1 MVISFRVLYKLRQ
14 RSIPCVGRT
23 AVFCGQSRHVEVERG
38 ICSVLVV
45 GGVVEMEVEGG
56 EGSLVCLWLG
66 VWREARGPVVMV
78 ICRLDLHTYA
88 HQHSRSRH
96 TVIFIDRYT
105 HCT

>member
-45 GGVVEMEVEGG
+45 GGVVEVGG
-56 EGSLVCLWLG
+56 GGRRGGLWSVCGWASGGRQGDLWSWLYVG
-66 VWREARGPVVMV
+66 W
-78 ICRLDLHTYA
+78 I
-88 HQHSRSRH
+88 
-96 TVIFIDRYT
+96 YT
-105 HCT
+105 HMHISILDPDTLLFL

>member
-45 GGVVEMEVEGG
+45 GGVVEVEVEGG
-56 EGSLVCLWLG
+56 RRVSGLSVAGRLEGGKGTCGHGYMSAG
-66 VWREARGPVVMV
+66 FTH
-78 ICRLDLHTYA
+78 ICTSA
-88 HQHSRSRH
+88 
-96 TVIFIDRYT
+96 F
-105 HCT
+105 